1 MLTKFQNFDKITEFL
16 QNYIAF
22 KKIQNIEEE
31 KIQNCFKITDF
42 FYKIT

>member
-31 KIQNCFKITDF
+31 KIQKCFKSTDF
-42 FYKIT
+42 FYIIT